1 MGTSTKEAHQQVIA
15 ARKAF
20 AGELDELNAATRSAL
35 DIPAKVRKHPLETA
49 GLAGGAAFLAVGG
62 PKRVLKAV
70 GRRVRPTR
78 KQRFKGVLPDELE
91 KALDRLGT
99 GAEDVR
105 DRLEQDFYDW
115 MSKRRSKE
123 APANAR
129 QSFWKTYDAFL
140 GPLGALGAK
149 ALAQRFFAAP
159 KDRPAGSTEP
169 GAEAADVTMADL
181 ATAKAGE
188 KVTEKLGGA
197 GD

>member
-20 AGELDELNAATRSAL
+20 AGELDELTAATRSAL
-35 DIPAKVRKHPLETA
+35 DIPAKIRKHPVETA
-49 GLAGGAAFLAVGG
+49 GIAGGAAFLAVGG
-62 PKRVLKAV
+62 PKRVLRAVARRARPTKKQRLQGILPPEVEKAV
-70 GRRVRPTR
+70 
-78 KQRFKGVLPDELE
+78 E
-91 KALDRLGT
+91 RLGA

-105 DRLEQDFYDW
+105 ERIEQDFFDW

-159 KDRPAGSTEP
+159 KDRPAGSRQT
-169 GAEAADVTMADL
+169 GDEAADVTMADL
-181 ATAKAGE
+181 AAAKAGE
-188 KVTEKLGGA
+188 RITEKLGG
-197 GD
+197 GTG